1 MPPRPAPGAGRPAP
15 PIIPKQKKGPPRS
28 RVSTNC
34 TERLARCAVWP
45 CDDLTIGAEHRAVS
59 IGDDESWRDPVV
71 QPRRQPEAEA
81 EEAEALLNAE
91 SIFAERG

>member
-15 PIIPKQKKGPPRS
+15 PIILKQKKGPPRTV
-28 RVSTNC
+28 RRHKLQ
-34 TERLARCAVWP
+34 RLARCAVWP
-45 CDDLTIGAEHRAVS
+45 CDDFTIGAEHRAVS